1 MSKKV
6 PIDDIPDEIG
16 RSLDRLIA
24 GVIEDADQ
32 HVKLKTPVGEK
43 NGGTLRRNWQIV
55 QGSTAG
61 EEPLKPIAG
70 GYSSAGRPRK
80 ANFSKPKWGKDYYLV
95 NNMPYAPAIF
105 TGKDLPPSWQGKNR
119 SSVPPGWLPMMQK
132 DIQRRVDIIA
142 RRESTKK

>member
-43 NGGTLRRNWQIV
+43 NGGTLRRN
-55 QGSTAG
+55 
-61 EEPLKPIAG
+61 
-70 GYSSAGRPRK
+70 
-80 ANFSKPKWGKDYYLV
+80 
-95 NNMPYAPAIF
+95 
-105 TGKDLPPSWQGKNR
+105 
-119 SSVPPGWLPMMQK
+119 
-132 DIQRRVDIIA
+132 
-142 RRESTKK
+142 